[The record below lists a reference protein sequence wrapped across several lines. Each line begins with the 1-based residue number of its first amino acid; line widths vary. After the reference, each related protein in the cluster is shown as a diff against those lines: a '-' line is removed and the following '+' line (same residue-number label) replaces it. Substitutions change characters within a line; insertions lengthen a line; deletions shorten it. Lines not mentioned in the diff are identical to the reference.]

1 MFYPFLLAHLIADF
15 ICQPYWLIKRKSS
28 WHGLF
33 IHCGIV
39 LLWMLA
45 LIFLDPTMAALWP
58 IMFLIT
64 LVHLAA
70 DRWKVRH
77 GHVIPGP
84 PIVPFLLDQLIHITT
99 IIVTLSLV
107 SSQRQIWTVHAS
119 SMNTFFIIAIIYVV
133 ATFAVPIAVMTWLD
147 PQFQSIQLSG
157 QARLHSFFLAALTLT
172 MVYQFGLLG
181 LLVVGV
187 ILAIL
192 LRKPLSIHPLDMV
205 NGVLSVVSIAAILG
219 YGLNT
224 FPL

>member
-28 WHGLF
+28 WSGLF

-45 LIFLDPTMAALWP
+45 LIPLEPTLAALWP
-58 IMFLIT
+58 SMLLIT

-70 DRWKVRH
+70 DRWKVRY

-84 PIVPFLLDQLIHITT
+84 PIVPFLVDQLIHMTT

-107 SSQRQIWTVHAS
+107 LPQSQIWIVHAS
-119 SMNTFFIIAIIYVV
+119 SLYAFVIIASIYVV

-147 PQFQSIQLSG
+147 PHFQSIQLSG
-157 QARLHSFFLAALTLT
+157 QARMHSFLLAALTLT
-172 MVYQFGLLG
+172 MVYQWGLLG
-181 LLVVGV
+181 LIVVGLV
-187 ILAIL
+187 LAIV
-192 LRKPLSIHPLDMV
+192 LRKPLSIHPLDRG

-224 FPL
+224 FPF